1 MARGRKS
8 RPAPAPS
15 SVSKD
20 TFIEFLETIDGYKQ
34 KLSDAQMAN
43 ASAWKKAESLGIHAE
58 SAKLIQ
64 KLDKMSTEKRTDYLR
79 AFDRTRVFMGWD
91 AQLDLLEQVS
101 DGASAADEERD
112 MDETAEQPP
121 FDRDDEDAAERGP
134 AELSFDDGA
143 ERVEGDPMLEETA
156 QEWDAADGE
165 QDVDALDTAG
175 SIFAAG
181 KEAGLANQPADLSPH
196 EAGSQAAEIWERG
209 RAVGVKEM
217 AQTEASSVADAY
229 DINQAGHKAG
239 YEGLDVP
246 NPYAGGTNEAKLW
259 SDGYAGGVILRR
271 NEAKNADPANVVKLF
286 GDDDGD
292 EPDAAVI
299 AATQVGTDGAAASL

>member
-1 MARGRKS
+1 MARGRKF

-20 TFIEFLETIDGYKQ
+20 TFIEFLETVDGSKQ
-34 KLSDAQMAN
+34 RLSDAQMAN
-43 ASAWKKAESLGIHAE
+43 ASVWKKAESLGIHAE

-79 AFDRTRVFMGWD
+79 AFDRMRVFMGWD

-101 DGASAADEERD
+101 DDASAADEERD
-112 MDETAEQPP
+112 VVDEPSEQPP
-121 FDRDDEDAAERGP
+121 FDSDDEDAAERGP
-134 AELSFDDGA
+134 AELTFDDGA
-143 ERVEGDPMLEETA
+143 ERIEGDPMLEETA

-175 SIFAAG
+175 SIFTAG

-209 RAVGVKEM
+209 RAVGAKEL
-217 AQTEASSVADAY
+217 AQAEASAVADEL
-229 DINQAGHKAG
+229 DQA
-239 YEGLDVP
+239 EGEQAADRGNVVHLFDEGEDEGDV
-246 NPYAGGTNEAKLW
+246 
-259 SDGYAGGVILRR
+259 
-271 NEAKNADPANVVKLF
+271 ADP
-286 GDDDGD
+286 
-292 EPDAAVI
+292 AVI
-299 AATQVGTDGAAASL
+299 AATQAGGENASVAAY